1 MSHGFPRRLKRDRN
15 RREKR
20 PQLPQPKPTIAAK
33 AAPTAGLIADLARP
47 LSSRAFDEALRETQH
62 T

>member
-1 MSHGFPRRLKRDRN
+1 MSHGFPKHRKRDRN

-20 PQLPQPKPTIAAK
+20 PRLPQPKLTIAAK

-47 LSSRAFDEALRETQH
+47 THAAFGEALKEAQH